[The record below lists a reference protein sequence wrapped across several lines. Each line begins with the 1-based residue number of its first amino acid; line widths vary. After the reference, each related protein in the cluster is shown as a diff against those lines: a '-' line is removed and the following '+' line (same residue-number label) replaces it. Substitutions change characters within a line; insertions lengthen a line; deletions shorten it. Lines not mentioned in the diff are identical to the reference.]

1 MSSAYDAI
9 VLGLGA
15 MGSATAYH
23 LARRGARVLG
33 LDAYPRGHTQ
43 GSSHGRSR
51 IIREAYFEAPEYVP
65 LVQRA
70 YQLWRELE
78 AESGQ
83 ALLTLTGGLNL
94 GAPDS
99 DLVTGALASARQHQ
113 LPYEYLTAAEVT
125 ARFPGFRPPAGAV
138 AVYEP
143 NAGIL
148 APEACVSAHLDLA
161 ARHGATLRYAEPV
174 RQWAADGAGVRV
186 DTAQGAY
193 WAARLAIA
201 AGPWTSD
208 VLADLG
214 LPLTVQ
220 RIVNVHF
227 APEQPEHFAPDRCPI
242 YILSAPEGEYYGFP
256 ALPGQGVKFGRHDTG
271 ETCTPATI
279 RRTVDEDEVAALRAV
294 LDCYL
299 PGAGGAVLWTLTCMY
314 TNTPDRHFIIDRHP
328 AHGQVVFGCG
338 FSGHG
343 FKFSSVIGEALAD
356 LALDGASRRPIDF
369 LSAARVGQASK
380 RAAASQ

>member
-1 MSSAYDAI
+1 MSSAYDTI

-23 LARRGARVLG
+23 LARRGTRVLG

-70 YQLWRELE
+70 YHLWRELE

-99 DLVTGALASARQHQ
+99 ELVTGALASARQHQ
-113 LPYEYLTAAEVT
+113 LPYEYLTAADVT
-125 ARFPGFRPPAGAV
+125 ARFPGFRPPEGAV

-148 APEACVSAHLDLA
+148 APEACVGAHLDLA
-161 ARHGATLRYAEPV
+161 MRHGAVLQFNEPV
-174 RQWAADGAGVRV
+174 RHWSADGAGVRV
-186 DTAQGAY
+186 DTAQGTY
-193 WAARLAIA
+193 QAARLVIA
-201 AGPWTSD
+201 AGPWSAA
-208 VLADLG
+208 VLAGLG

-227 APEQPEHFAPDRCPI
+227 APAEPDRFAPGRCPI
-242 YILSAPEGEYYGFP
+242 YILSVPEGEYYGFP

-271 ETCTPATI
+271 EVCTPATI
-279 RRTVDEDEVAALRAV
+279 RRTVGADEVAALRAV
-294 LDCYL
+294 LDRYL
-299 PGAGGAVLWTLTCMY
+299 PGAGGDALWTLTCMY
-314 TNTPDRHFIIDRHP
+314 TNTPDRHFILDRHP
-328 AHGQVVFGCG
+328 AHEQVVYGCG

-343 FKFSSVIGEALAD
+343 FKFSSVIGEILAD
-356 LALDGASRRPIDF
+356 LARDGTTKHPIGF
-369 LSAARVGQASK
+369 LSAARFA
-380 RAAASQ
+380 RA

>member
-23 LARRGARVLG
+23 LARRGTRVLG

-70 YQLWRELE
+70 YHLWRELE

-99 DLVTGALASARQHQ
+99 ELVTGALASVRQHQ
-113 LPYEYLTAAEVT
+113 LPYEYLTAADVT
-125 ARFPGFRPPAGAV
+125 ARFPGFRPPEGAV

-148 APEACVSAHLDLA
+148 APEACVGAHLDLA
-161 ARHGATLRYAEPV
+161 MRHGAVLQFNEPV
-174 RQWAADGAGVRV
+174 RHWSADGAGVRV
-186 DTAQGAY
+186 DTAQGTY
-193 WAARLAIA
+193 QAARLVIA
-201 AGPWTSD
+201 AGPWSAA
-208 VLADLG
+208 VLAGLG

-227 APEQPEHFAPDRCPI
+227 APAEPDRFAPGRCPI
-242 YILSAPEGEYYGFP
+242 YILSVPEGEYYGFP

-271 ETCTPATI
+271 EVCTPATI
-279 RRTVDEDEVAALRAV
+279 RRTVGADEVAALRAV
-294 LDCYL
+294 LDRYL
-299 PGAGGAVLWTLTCMY
+299 PGAGGDALWTLTCMY
-314 TNTPDRHFIIDRHP
+314 TNTPDRHFILDRHP
-328 AHGQVVFGCG
+328 AHEQVVYGCG

-343 FKFSSVIGEALAD
+343 FKFSSVIGEILAD
-356 LALDGASRRPIDF
+356 LALDGTTKHPIGF
-369 LSAARVGQASK
+369 LSAARFA
-380 RAAASQ
+380 RA

>member
-33 LDAYPRGHTQ
+33 LDAFPRGHTQ
-43 GSSHGRSR
+43 GASHGRSR

-70 YQLWRELE
+70 YHLWRELE

-99 DLVTGALASARQHQ
+99 ELVTGALASARQHQ
-113 LPYEYLTAAEVT
+113 LPYEYLTAADVT
-125 ARFPGFRPPAGAV
+125 ARFPGFRPPEGAV

-148 APEACVSAHLDLA
+148 APEACVGAHLDLA
-161 ARHGATLRYAEPV
+161 MRYGAVLQFTEPV
-174 RQWAADGAGVRV
+174 RHWSADGAGVRV
-186 DTAQGAY
+186 DTAQCTY
-193 WAARLAIA
+193 QAARLVIA
-201 AGPWTSD
+201 AGPWSAA
-208 VLADLG
+208 VLAGLG

-227 APEQPEHFAPDRCPI
+227 APAEPDRFAPGRCPI
-242 YILSAPEGEYYGFP
+242 YILSVPEGEYYGFP

-271 ETCTPATI
+271 EVCTPATI
-279 RRTVDEDEVAALRAV
+279 RRTVGADEVAALRAV
-294 LDCYL
+294 LDRYL
-299 PGAGGAVLWTLTCMY
+299 PGAGGDALWTLTCMY
-314 TNTPDRHFIIDRHP
+314 TNTPDRHFILDRHP
-328 AHGQVVFGCG
+328 AHEQVVYGCG

-343 FKFSSVIGEALAD
+343 FKFSSVIGEILAD
-356 LALDGASRRPIDF
+356 LALDGTTKHPIGF
-369 LSAARVGQASK
+369 LSAARFA
-380 RAAASQ
+380 RA